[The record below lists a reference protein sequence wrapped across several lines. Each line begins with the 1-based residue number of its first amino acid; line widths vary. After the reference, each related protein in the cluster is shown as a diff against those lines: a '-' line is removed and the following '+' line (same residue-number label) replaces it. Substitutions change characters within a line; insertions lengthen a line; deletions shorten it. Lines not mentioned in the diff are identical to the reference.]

1 MLTTTGKRFTYEPLY
16 DEDGSILGTVI
27 METAGY
33 FAGRTPAEVEAIAE
47 TLYPELDPEFKHNAM
62 QQEFRDIHF
71 NYCVR
76 RRLNDVQG

>member
-1 MLTTTGKRFTYEPLY
+1 MLTTTGKRFTYEAEH
-16 DEDGSILGTVI
+16 DEDGNILGTFI
-27 METAGY
+27 RETAGY

-71 NYCVR
+71 NHCVR
-76 RRLNDVQG
+76 RRLNDV